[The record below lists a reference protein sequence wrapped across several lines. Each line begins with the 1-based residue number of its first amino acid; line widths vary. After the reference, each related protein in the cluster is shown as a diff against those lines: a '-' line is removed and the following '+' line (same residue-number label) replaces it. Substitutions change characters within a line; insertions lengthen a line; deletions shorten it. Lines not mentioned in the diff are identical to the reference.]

1 MPRRQWD
8 TWGIIRGDYCTSHS
22 TYCSACTLYNVHCTL
37 GWSDFHFFVIFENGH
52 IAADWLYY
60 YEFNSKKSANFDLR
74 QNFNFQKITETLKIS
89 ILFWKFVNI
98 FLLLQRTIFFHFY
111 FRPQKCAKRFLTGSM
126 EKQIHSTL
134 MHSWV
139 PHVLRILW
147 ENVDICRTHKCR
159 AIYYETNAELFITK
173 QKNKT
178 ASWAY
183 YRGEGFLSHSYWNM
197 PILTLYIKTF
207 SGL

>member
-8 TWGIIRGDYCTSHS
+8 TWGIIRGDYCTNAHH
-22 TYCSACTLYNVHCTL
+22 TVHTVVHVHCTL
-37 GWSDFHFFVIFENGH
+37 EWSDFHFFVIFENGH

-134 MHSWV
+134 MYSWV

-147 ENVDICRTHKCR
+147 QYVDICRTHKCR
-159 AIYYETNAELFITK
+159 AIYYETGY
-173 QKNKT
+173 KT